1 MCERLQ
7 SALDTLERWAARR
20 GMKFNTEKCHVL
32 HMGRTNSAW
41 NYTLNGQVLAKVNSE
56 RDIGVQVSAT

>member
-1 MCERLQ
+1 
-7 SALDTLERWAARR
+7 
-20 GMKFNTEKCHVL
+20 MKFNTEKCHVL